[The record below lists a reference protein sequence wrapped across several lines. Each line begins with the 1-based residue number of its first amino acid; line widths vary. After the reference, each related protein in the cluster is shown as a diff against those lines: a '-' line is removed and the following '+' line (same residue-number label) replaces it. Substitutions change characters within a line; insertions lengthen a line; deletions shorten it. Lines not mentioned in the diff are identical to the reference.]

1 MDKTTRSSE
10 RGSARLKLIIFLAVI
25 VVVGYAGYLYIPVA
39 YQAHLFKDLMNH
51 QVNVA
56 VTQGYPPPWV
66 KDQLTKAAPEYEVP
80 QDAIINPMHRENRM
94 ECTVQFSRPIEFP
107 GYTYEYNFDYTAK
120 STTFLTF
127 K

>member
-1 MDKTTRSSE
+1 MNATARTSE
-10 RGSARLKLIIFLAVI
+10 RGSARLKLILFLAAFA
-25 VVVGYAGYLYIPVA
+25 VVGYASYLYIPVA
-39 YQAHLFKDLMNH
+39 YQAYLFKDLMNH

-56 VTQGYPPPWV
+56 VTQGYPPQWV
-66 KDQLTKAAPEYEVP
+66 KDQLTKAAPGYEVP
-80 QDAIINPMHRENRM
+80 QDAIINPTHRDNRM
-94 ECTVQFSRPIEFP
+94 EVTVQFTRPIEFP

>member
-1 MDKTTRSSE
+1 MNKTTRSSE
-10 RGSARLKLIIFLAVI
+10 RGSARLKFIIFLAVI
-25 VVVGYAGYLYIPVA
+25 VVIAYAGYLYIPVA
-39 YQAHLFKDLMNH
+39 YQAYLFKDLMNH

-56 VTQGYPPPWV
+56 VTQGYPPQWV

-94 ECTVQFSRPIEFP
+94 EVTVQFSRPIEFP